1 MAASFIGTNRIVLH
15 SEPKLMSSEI
25 TLPCRVSF
33 GLFEADIKS
42 GELWK
47 AGYRV
52 KLQSQPFKVL
62 TILLENAGEVVSREE
77 LQRRVWGPDVIVDF
91 EHSLGGAIKKIREA
105 LGDSAENPRFV
116 ETLAR
121 RGFRFIAPVRSAEE
135 PVRGI
140 SNPWVSPVSTSSS
153 PVKTELVSSALSPT
167 VEKSAGAKR
176 TNVTYITAAVCF
188 GFGVLLM
195 AAIAHFLNPRP
206 TGVLPRISQITE
218 DGLVYSP
225 ADPSI
230 ETLPAS
236 VTNGANIF
244 TSYIQDGRVVLAQV
258 STSTGEFH
266 ILQLP
271 NEIGVPEIN
280 DLSPDGSKLLVR
292 SHLTSE
298 SIQPLWVVPVDGGS
312 AFRVPNVLAQ
322 DATWMS
328 DGKSILYA
336 SGDQLA
342 VVSLETGQSVPFATV
357 PGRAFWLR
365 WSPDGKL
372 VRFTLINPVDHTS
385 SLWEISA
392 GQHVARQ
399 ILKNW
404 SVPANECCGTWTSGG
419 KYFVFQTTKDGL
431 TDLWKLSGSSISGPL
446 QVTNG
451 PLSYEAPASA
461 RQGEQIFFVGHQ
473 SRSNLEQYDASR
485 KEFVPRRD
493 FLSDASRVSFSR
505 DRQWVAWTGQGGYL
519 WRAHADGTDKIRLTP
534 ESMFVFLAA
543 WSPDGSRLALM
554 AREPGAAWKIY
565 LVRADGSGLECLT
578 PQDRNVGD
586 PSFSPDGRSIVFG
599 QVTDLMGQETGHR
612 SLEVLDLAT
621 KHTTDVPGSQG
632 FFSPR
637 WSPDGRYIAALTLDQ
652 QKVKLFD
659 VANQTWSTL
668 TAASAADPVWS
679 ADSKALYIHSY
690 MDRTE
695 PIYRVSVPEGRMEEV
710 ANLKSFPVG
719 TTGQYFFSGLAPDNV
734 LLVTTE
740 VSSNNLYTMDLD
752 SK

>member
-1 MAASFIGTNRIVLH
+1 
-15 SEPKLMSSEI
+15 MSSDI
-25 TLPCRVSF
+25 RMPSRVSF
-33 GLFEADIKS
+33 GLFEADLKS

-52 KLQSQPFKVL
+52 KLQGQPFKVL
-62 TILLENAGEVVSREE
+62 TILLENAGEVVPREE

-135 PVRGI
+135 PVQGL
-140 SNPWVSPVSTSSS
+140 SKPWVNAVSTPTSAGPS
-153 PVKTELVSSALSPT
+153 VELATATLSPT
-167 VEKSAGAKR
+167 VEYSAAVPRKK
-176 TNVTYITAAVCF
+176 TVYIIAAVCF
-188 GFGVLLM
+188 GVGVLLT
-195 AAIAHFLNPRP
+195 AAITRFWDPQRAE
-206 TGVLPRISQITE
+206 VLPRISQITE

-236 VTNGANIF
+236 VTDGVHIF

-271 NEIGVPEIN
+271 SEIGVPEIN

-292 SHLTSE
+292 SHLTAE
-298 SIQPLWVVPVDGGS
+298 SVQPLWIVPVDGGS
-312 AFRVPNVLAQ
+312 ASRVPNVLVQ
-322 DATWMS
+322 DATWMA

-336 SGDQLA
+336 SGSQLA
-342 VVSLETGQSVPFATV
+342 VVSLEDGKSVPFATV
-357 PGRAFWLR
+357 PGRAFWPR

-372 VRFTLINPVDHTS
+372 LRFTLINPVDHTS

-392 GQHVARQ
+392 DQHVARQ
-399 ILKNW
+399 SLKNW
-404 SVPANECCGTWTSGG
+404 SVPANECCGTWTSDG
-419 KYFVFQTTKDGL
+419 KYFVFQTTKDDH
-431 TDLWKLSGSSISGPL
+431 TDLWKLNGSSIAKPL

-451 PLSYEAPASA
+451 PFNYEAPASG
-461 RQGEQIFFVGHQ
+461 RKGEQVFFVGHQ
-473 SRSNLEQYDASR
+473 SRSNLEQYDVSR

-493 FLSDASRVSFSR
+493 FLSDAGRVSFSR
-505 DRQWVAWTGQGGYL
+505 DRQWVAWTGQVGHL

-554 AREPGAAWKIY
+554 ARGPGAAWKIY
-565 LVRADGSGLECLT
+565 IVHADGSGLECLT
-578 PQDRNVGD
+578 TQDHNVGD
-586 PSFSPDGRSIVFG
+586 PSFSPDGESIVFG
-599 QVTDLMGQETGHR
+599 RVTDMMGQESGRR

-621 KHTTDVPGSQG
+621 RHITDVPGSQG

-637 WSPDGRYIAALTLDQ
+637 WSPDGRFIAALTLDQ
-652 QKVKLFD
+652 QKVMLFD
-659 VANQTWSTL
+659 VATHVWSTL
-668 TAASAADPVWS
+668 TASSAADPVWS

-690 MDRTE
+690 MAGTE
-695 PIYRVSVPEGRMEEV
+695 PIYRVSVPDGRMEEV
-710 ANLKSFPVG
+710 ASLKNFPVG
-719 TTGQYFFSGLAPDNV
+719 RTGQYFFSGLAPDDV
-734 LLVTTE
+734 LLVSTII
-740 VSSNNLYTMDLD
+740 SSNNLYTMDLD
-752 SK
+752 SAQVQSPPK

>member
-1 MAASFIGTNRIVLH
+1 
-15 SEPKLMSSEI
+15 MSSDI

-121 RGFRFIAPVRSAEE
+121 RGFRFIAPVRSAED
-135 PVRGI
+135 PVQGI
-140 SNPWVSPVSTSSS
+140 SQPWVRPVSALAAAS
-153 PVKTELVSSALSPT
+153 PNVALAATTPSPT
-167 VEKSAGAKR
+167 LQEVPAAQR
-176 TNVTYITAAVCF
+176 TKLTYITAAVCF

-195 AAIAHFLNPRP
+195 AAITHFLNPHP
-206 TGVLPRISQITE
+206 VEVLSRISQITE
-218 DGLVYSP
+218 DGLVYTP

-236 VTNGANIF
+236 VTNGAHIF

-280 DLSPDGSKLLVR
+280 DLSPDGSRLLVR

-298 SIQPLWVVPVDGGS
+298 SIQPLWIVPVDGGS

-322 DATWMS
+322 DATWMA

-336 SGDQLA
+336 SGNQLA
-342 VVSLETGQSVPFATV
+342 VVSLDDGQSVPFATV

-365 WSPDGKL
+365 WSPEGKFL
-372 VRFTLINPVDHTS
+372 RFTLINPVDHTS

-392 GQHVARQ
+392 DHVAHQ

-404 SVPANECCGTWTSGG
+404 NVPANECCGTWTSSG
-419 KYFVFQTTKDGL
+419 KYFVFQTTKDGH
-431 TDLWKLSGSSISGPL
+431 TDLWKLSGSSMSNPL

-451 PLSYEAPASA
+451 PLSYEAPGSG
-461 RQGEQIFFVGHQ
+461 RLGDQIFFVGHQ
-473 SRSNLEQYDASR
+473 SRSDLEQFDANR
-485 KEFVPRRD
+485 KEFIPRRD

-505 DRQWVAWTGQGGYL
+505 DRQWVAWTAQNGHL
-519 WRAHADGTDKIRLTP
+519 WRARADGTDKIQLTP

-543 WSPDGSRLALM
+543 WSPDGSRLTLM

-565 LVRADGSGLECLT
+565 IVRADGGGLECLT
-578 PQDRNVGD
+578 PQDHNVGD

-612 SLEVLDLAT
+612 SLEILDLAT

-652 QKVKLFD
+652 QKVMLFD
-659 VANQTWSTL
+659 VATRTWSTL
-668 TAASAADPVWS
+668 ITSSAADPVWS
-679 ADSKALYIHSY
+679 ADSKALYVHSY
-690 MDRTE
+690 MERTE
-695 PIYRVSVPEGRMEEV
+695 PIYRVSVPDGRMEEV
-710 ANLKSFPVG
+710 ANLKNFPVG
-719 TTGQYFFSGLAPDNV
+719 TTGQYFFSGLAPENV

-740 VSSNNLYTMDLD
+740 ISSNNLYTMDLD
-752 SK
+752 AK